1 MDKPIIA
8 EGEFISAD
16 KQPSVEQIAHEDR
29 EHVRFSL
36 RQREQQD
43 ISFACD
49 GITVTLIESHYLFN
63 KKIGIA
69 NIKNVGLGG
78 VGFISS
84 STLQPKQII
93 DIDLDGERFQIQI
106 MRLEKINRKLN
117 FVGARWTDKDEKRIS
132 YITTKIYNM
141 SNYQL

>member
-8 EGEFISAD
+8 QGEFITAD
-16 KQPSVEQIAHEDR
+16 KQPNIEQAEHEDR
-29 EHVRFSL
+29 EYVRFSL
-36 RQREQQD
+36 RQRELQD

-49 GITVTLIESHYLFN
+49 GITVSLIKCHYLFN

-69 NIKNVGLGG
+69 NIKNIGLGG
-78 VGFISS
+78 IGFISS
-84 STLQPKQII
+84 STLQPKQIV
-93 DIDLDGERFQIQI
+93 DISLDGERFQIQV

-117 FVGARWTDKDEKRIS
+117 FVGAKWTEKDEKRIS

-141 SNYQL
+141 SN